1 MLGDT
6 VFFLFCFVVE
16 IGSENLETSMSSFD
30 VLIIKM
36 LRDPLF
42 IFITVI
48 KYLKRAVVLITKQ

>member
-6 VFFLFCFVVE
+6 VFFFCFVVE

-30 VLIIKM
+30 ILIIKM

-42 IFITVI
+42 
-48 KYLKRAVVLITKQ
+48 YLLL

>member
-1 MLGDT
+1 MLRDT
-6 VFFLFCFVVE
+6 VFFFCFVVQ